1 MVHLDLRQSCVV
13 LFLKL
18 LSPRNKLEIL
28 HEPTNALSSHLFFPF
43 SHSVPFPVSCV
54 LQTFIMS
61 LLQLLFLFSSGS
73 FSWQMLSTSCWANAQ
88 CLVQRRRQLFFQ
100 LVGRLANKITAETR
114 ERGCP
119 TMWNNWCRSLSYTSP
134 SFSVKMFIL
143 WSELSNICVHIEQVA
158 S

>member
-114 ERGCP
+114 QRGCR
-119 TMWNNWCRSLSYTSP
+119 TIKNNWCRTLSYNYLCH
-134 SFSVKMFIL
+134 FSSCGRSYQIPVSIL
-143 WSELSNICVHIEQVA
+143 KA